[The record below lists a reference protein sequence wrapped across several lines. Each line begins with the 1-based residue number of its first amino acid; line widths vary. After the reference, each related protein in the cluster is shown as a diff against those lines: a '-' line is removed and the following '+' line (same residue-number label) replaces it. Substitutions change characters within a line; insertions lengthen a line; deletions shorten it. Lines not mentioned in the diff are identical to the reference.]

1 MLDKTAASAKEEP
14 VKAEAVKRQQ
24 QKRTSREQ
32 APK

>member
-1 MLDKTAASAKEEP
+1 MLGKTAASAKEEP
-14 VKAEAVKRQQ
+14 VKAEAVKQQ